1 MLFQARRPA
10 VRLLLLLL
18 AFGAPISLAFV
29 DRAAPVVV
37 AIWLATAIVVAL
49 AATELWPGLH
59 VAAGVA
65 CVLVGGAL
73 AWVAAVIAFFMTYAI
88 TISESLC
95 GDQVA
100 VAYWIPAIAV
110 YAAAGS
116 WALAGRPRRALLG
129 WPAAVLVAAAAGL
142 AVSAALPGAH
152 GYCET

>member
-10 VRLLLLLL
+10 IRLLLLV
-18 AFGAPISLAFV
+18 ATFGAPISLAFV
-29 DRAAPVVV
+29 DRLGLLVL
-37 AIWLATAIVVAL
+37 IWLATAIVVAV

-73 AWVAAVIAFFMTYAI
+73 TWAAAVSAFFMTYVI
-88 TISESLC
+88 TISASLC
-95 GDQVA
+95 GDQTA
-100 VAYWIPAIAV
+100 VTYPIPALAV
-110 YAAAGS
+110 YAAGGS

-129 WPAAVLVAAAAGL
+129 WPAAVLVAAAVGL
-142 AVSAALPGAH
+142 AVSAALPGTH